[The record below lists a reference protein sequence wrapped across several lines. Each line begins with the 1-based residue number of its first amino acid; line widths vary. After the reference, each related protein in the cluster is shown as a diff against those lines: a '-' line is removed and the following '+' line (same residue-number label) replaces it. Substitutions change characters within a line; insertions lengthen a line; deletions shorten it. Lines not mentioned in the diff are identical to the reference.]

1 MPFVGAEKFISL
13 WKPSFKDLLL
23 CELAIIPESLELSPT
38 LPNTS
43 TSDF

>member
-1 MPFVGAEKFISL
+1 MLFVGGEKFIYF
-13 WKPSFKDLLL
+13 WKPSIKDLL
-23 CELAIIPESLELSPT
+23 LAIIPESMELSPT